1 MRPRQEP
8 RATVAQRWPVGQA
21 GGWLVWILMLLF
33 AWFLPGQV
41 WRPASVPE
49 FPLPALLQFALLL
62 AGLTVLAPALAA
74 RGGRGLAR
82 SRLLSLLEAPPPLL
96 WGILVVAAWPAGW
109 GPPGTLAWL
118 LAFLACALPTE
129 LRWLAQALP
138 REHPFPQAWGVEVLR
153 RSRRGAL
160 GTLVPHWLAVRLP
173 VWIMATLVIERL
185 LGVQGLGSDWV
196 ERVAARDRA
205 GIACWVL
212 ALAGLWALSHRFE
225 RRDP

>member
-1 MRPRQEP
+1 
-8 RATVAQRWPVGQA
+8 
-21 GGWLVWILMLLF
+21 MLLF
-33 AWFLPGQV
+33 AGYLPGRV

-49 FPLPALLQFALLL
+49 FPLRTLALFALLL
-62 AGLTVLAPALAA
+62 GGLALLAPSLVAL
-74 RGGRGLAR
+74 GGKKLAR

-96 WGILVVAAWPAGW
+96 WGILALAAWPAAW
-109 GPPGTLAWL
+109 GPPGALAWL

-138 REHPFPQAWGVEVLR
+138 RERPFPQAWGVEALR

-160 GTLVPHWLAVRLP
+160 GALVPHWLAARLP

-185 LGVQGLGSDWV
+185 LGVPGLGSDWIA
-196 ERVAARDRA
+196 RVDARDRA
-205 GIACWVL
+205 GVALWVI